1 MTSKRSPLARRRGKK
16 YAEKKALVTKK
27 SYPVPEAVELL
38 TQLSTTKFDA
48 SAELH
53 IRILAD
59 TTQADQLV
67 RTTVALPHG
76 TGKAVRVAAFV
87 TDDKIDEA
95 KKAGAD
101 IVGNEDLIKDVQDG
115 KINFD
120 IAVAMPRIMKDLGK
134 VAKILG
140 QKGLMPSPKAGTV
153 TDAIGK
159 AVEELK
165 KGRIECRMDKQG
177 IIHSVFGKLSFGAK
191 KLEEN
196 LNTVLQAI
204 QEAKPSG
211 IKGEYIGSISISPTM
226 GPGVKVQA

>member
-1 MTSKRSPLARRRGKK
+1 MASKQSPLARRRGKK
-16 YAEKKALVTKK
+16 YAEKKALVTKA
-27 SYPVPEAVELL
+27 SYPIPEAVELL
-38 TQLSTTKFDA
+38 TKLSTTKFDS

-53 IRILAD
+53 VRINAD

-67 RTTVALPHG
+67 RTTVSLPHG
-76 TGKAVRVAAFV
+76 TGKKVRVAAFV

-101 IVGNEDLIKDVQDG
+101 VVGNEDLIKQVAEG
-115 KINFD
+115 KLDFD
-120 IAVAMPRIMKDLGK
+120 ITVAMPRLMKDLGK

-159 AVEELK
+159 TIEELK

-177 IIHSVFGKLSFGAK
+177 IIHAVFGKLSFGAK

-196 LNTVLQAI
+196 LTAIIQAI
-204 QEAKPSG
+204 KEAQPTG
-211 IKGEYIGSISISPTM
+211 IKGEYIASVSITPTM
-226 GPGVKVQA
+226 GPGVKVQL

>member
-1 MTSKRSPLARRRGKK
+1 MVSKRSPLARQRGKK
-16 YAEKKALVTKK
+16 YAAAKALVTKK
-27 SYPVPEAVELL
+27 IYPIPEAVELL
-38 TQLSTTKFDA
+38 TKLSTTKFDA
-48 SAELH
+48 AAELH
-53 IRILAD
+53 VRILAD

-67 RTTVALPHG
+67 RTTVNLPHG
-76 TGKAVRVAAFV
+76 TGKTVRVAAFV

-101 IVGNEDLIKDVQDG
+101 PVGNEDLVKQIAEG
-115 KINFD
+115 KIDFD
-120 IAVAMPRIMKDLGK
+120 IAVAMPRLMKDLGK

-153 TDAIGK
+153 TDNIGK

-165 KGRIECRMDKQG
+165 KGRIECRMDKQA
-177 IIHSVFGKLSFGAK
+177 IIHTVFGKLSFGAK

-196 LNTVLQAI
+196 LNAVMAAI

-211 IKGEYIGSISISPTM
+211 IKGEYIASVTIAPTM
-226 GPGVKVQA
+226 GPGLRVQL

>member
-1 MTSKRSPLARRRGKK
+1 M
-16 YAEKKALVTKK
+16 VTKR

-38 TQLSTTKFDA
+38 TQLSTASFDA
-48 SAELH
+48 TAEVH

-101 IVGNEDLIKDVQDG
+101 LAGNEDLIKDVQDG

-120 IAVAMPRIMKDLGK
+120 IAVAMPRLMKDLGK

-153 TDAIGK
+153 TDAVGK

-177 IIHSVFGKLSFGAK
+177 IIHSVFGKFSFGPK

-196 LNTVLQAI
+196 LNAVLQAI
-204 QEAKPSG
+204 QEAKPTG
-211 IKGEYIGSISISPTM
+211 IKGEYIGSVSISPTM
-226 GPGVKVQA
+226 GPGVKVQV